1 MGKLAKYL
9 NQHIVGNVFDRPL
22 IRDAYANDRSILQIM
37 PRLVALPENLRDVRK
52 LVLFSAQLAKQGYEL
67 PITVRGAGTGKTGAA
82 LGEGIVL
89 SMAKLNRIEE
99 IDVRGRLV
107 RVQPGI
113 TLGGLNAA
121 LALYGLCL
129 PISQDP
135 NRTIGGLIGDYPSGD
150 ASAARYGGIYSYVE
164 RAEVVLSSGEVVQF
178 APFNARALNEKKL
191 LSSFEGALYRKLD
204 RLLDEQGD
212 TVVDRG
218 MRPFDAAGYANII
231 RVRQAH
237 NFSLLPLLFAAQ
249 GTLGIV
255 TDVIL
260 HLEVLPAHTR
270 RLGVIFPEWDAALR
284 FLNFVRDLDP
294 SRVEVFDGRIIQV
307 ATHYGNSPDL
317 LGQKFEGGWLV
328 MTEFSDRKARTA
340 RKIQHCLEILPL
352 GTLAIEETP
361 ENTLAFT
368 EFQTALTSYL
378 NDDPSGEHFAVLDD
392 VYVPSYKMS
401 EFLQGLEMLEQ
412 TLDLELPIFGSF
424 ATSNY
429 HVRPALDC
437 STLEGREQLLD
448 FLQQYGK
455 LVRGSEG
462 SLTGGSPE
470 GRTKVLP
477 AAPAFSEREAKLYA
491 AIKDAFDPQG
501 IFNPYVKLGAEFQ
514 NVVRF
519 LRTDNPGG
527 IIHP

>member
-22 IRDAYANDRSILQIM
+22 IRDAFANDRSILQIM

-67 PITVRGAGTGKTGAA
+67 PITVRGSGSGKTGAA

-89 SMAKLNRIEE
+89 STAKLNHIEE

-113 TLGGLNAA
+113 KLGELNTA

-129 PISQDP
+129 PVTQSP
-135 NRTIGGLIGDYPSGD
+135 ERTIGGLISDCPCGDT
-150 ASAARYGGIYSYVE
+150 SAARYGGIYSYVE
-164 RAEVVLSSGEVVQF
+164 RAEVVLSSGEVAQF
-178 APFNARALNEKKL
+178 APFNMRALNDKKL
-191 LSSFEGALYRKLD
+191 LSSFEGALYRKID

-212 TVVDRG
+212 AVVDRS
-218 MRPFDAAGYANII
+218 MRPFDAAGYANIT

-249 GTLGIV
+249 GTLGVV

-260 HLEVLPAHTR
+260 RLEVLPAYSR
-270 RLGVIFPEWDAALR
+270 RLGVAFREWDAALR
-284 FLNFVRDLDP
+284 FLNFVRDLEP
-294 SRVEVFDGRIIQV
+294 HFVEIFDARIIQ
-307 ATHYGNSPDL
+307 AAASHGNQPDL
-317 LGQKFEGGWLV
+317 LSQELEDGWLIMV
-328 MTEFSDRKARTA
+328 QFSDRKLRTT

-352 GTLAIEETP
+352 GTLAVEETS
-361 ENTLAFT
+361 ENTLAFS
-368 EFQTALTSYL
+368 EFQAALTSYL
-378 NDDPSGEHFAVLDD
+378 NGDPLGEHFAVLDD
-392 VYVPSYKMS
+392 VYVPSYKMN
-401 EFLQGLEMLEQ
+401 EFLAGLKTLEQ
-412 TLDLELPIFGSF
+412 TLDLELPVFGSF
-424 ATSNY
+424 STSNY
-429 HVRPALDC
+429 QVRPALDC
-437 STLEGREQLLD
+437 STLEGRKQLID
-448 FLQQYGK
+448 FLQQYGN
-455 LVRGSEG
+455 LVRSCEG

-477 AAPAFSEREAKLYA
+477 AAPALSEREAKLYA
-491 AIKDAFDPQG
+491 DIKEAFDPQG
-501 IFNPYVKLGAEFQ
+501 IFNPHVKLGAEFQ